1 MRRRG
6 AEGETRRSRYEQL
19 RCSLGWTGAAGMLG
33 ALVFLAGDGLLYFTT
48 SGERDIPTI
57 MGQVPLTRLYVGGAL
72 GLVGSWLYTLGAW
85 QVYLAVEQAGLWSA
99 RSIFAAL
106 AAMMIGT
113 GAFHV
118 AHTGL
123 GLVARTA
130 RTANADEIT
139 IQLALDQSWGYI
151 ALLVEVLTVPTI
163 IFAVLFIVAVW
174 RGRTR
179 YPRWFVLVTP
189 SFVPFLYPAV
199 DRLANATLPSVP
211 YLLVSGSF
219 YDVGFFLFYTV
230 STVVLWRGAARGGL
244 DGSPV

>member
-1 MRRRG
+1 
-6 AEGETRRSRYEQL
+6 
-19 RCSLGWTGAAGMLG
+19 MLG